1 MLNSCFF
8 KVTSQV
14 AQLIERQGSIL
25 ICNPFCSRRATK
37 INASSS
43 RVVCNTAHELFW
55 ASVYFPPSYTIFPPC
70 YAIFFFFPPLRSL
83 LCFRRKNSVT
93 GGKNTN
99 TNLQHK
105 TNPELRYFGS
115 YTIFK

>member
-1 MLNSCFF
+1 MVIIAQPQKNHRDTVVPRSYATPSYAIF
-8 KVTSQV
+8 KGPKKLKLS
-14 AQLIERQGSIL
+14 
-25 ICNPFCSRRATK
+25 
-37 INASSS
+37 
-43 RVVCNTAHELFW
+43 
-55 ASVYFPPSYTIFPPC
+55 YFPPSYTIFPPC

-99 TNLQHK
+99 TSLQHK